1 MPDMK
6 FYCYLVLLLIHP
18 LLTMSQEYK
27 LPEIPK
33 GNTDG
38 FVVIAHRGASAYA
51 PENTHS
57 AFKLAIDMEA
67 EMIELDLSI
76 SKDGIPVV
84 VHDESVDRTTGA
96 SGEVNTFTLEELKK
110 LETGSW
116 FDNKFNGEPFPTLAE
131 VLAYTKDKI
140 AVNIEIKT
148 EAVSDEIEDGIV
160 EKALKIVKEVGV
172 ENQVIFSS
180 FDYRVMEHLE
190 KLVPEMP
197 KAILYEES
205 QSGNLLPSELV
216 KKYNVD
222 AFNCSYRELND
233 AWVEDLTS
241 NKIPFFIYTVNDE
254 KLMQSV
260 IRKGAKGIF
269 SDKPDILKQVMENM

>member
-1 MPDMK
+1 MK
-6 FYCYLVLLLIHP
+6 FYSLLFSLLIQP
-18 LLTMSQEYK
+18 LLVMSQEYK
-27 LPEIPK
+27 LPEIPQ
-33 GNTDG
+33 NNNDG

-57 AFKLAIDMEA
+57 AFKLAIQMKA

-116 FDNKFNGEPFPTLAE
+116 FDDKFDGEPFPTLAE

-160 EKALKIVKEVGV
+160 EKALKIVKEAGV

-190 KLVPEMP
+190 KLAPEMP
-197 KAILYEES
+197 KAILYEKS

-216 KKYNVD
+216 GKYKVD
-222 AFNCSYRELND
+222 AFNCSYRQLSD

-241 NKIPFFIYTVNDE
+241 NEIPFFIYTVNEEVLME
-254 KLMQSV
+254 K
-260 IRKGAKGIF
+260 IIKKGATGIF
-269 SDKPDILKQVMENM
+269 SDKPDVLKQVVENM